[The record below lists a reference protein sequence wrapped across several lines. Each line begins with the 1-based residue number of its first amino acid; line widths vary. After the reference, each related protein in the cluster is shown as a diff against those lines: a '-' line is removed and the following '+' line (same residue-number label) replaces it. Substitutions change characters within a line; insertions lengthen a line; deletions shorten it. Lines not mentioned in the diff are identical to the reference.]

1 MSNVGMLA
9 GAMAGQLRSGDAA
22 AVSAI
27 GPAACYATV
36 KAAMIAERYLAEHL
50 EGRSLGILPSRREFA
65 GRDGGRDTNG
75 MELLVRTLE
84 LPAELPA
91 EPQVLAAANTNV
103 GLMAGLMA
111 NILKGGDMV
120 TVGAMGPDAVSKALK
135 ATILTQKYMADSLD
149 SGGLALALVP
159 RLNSFEQS
167 GEERTR
173 VLLGCVRVEG
183 LAR

>member
-1 MSNVGMLA
+1 
-9 GAMAGQLRSGDAA
+9 
-22 AVSAI
+22 
-27 GPAACYATV
+27 
-36 KAAMIAERYLAEHL
+36 MIAERYLAEHL

-111 NILKGGDMV
+111 NIGERREVCISVLLPRRGHCGSYGARRGQQGAQGHDLDAEVHGRLTRLEPVDGG
-120 TVGAMGPDAVSKALK
+120 TGG
-135 ATILTQKYMADSLD
+135 
-149 SGGLALALVP
+149 GGLYWRA
-159 RLNSFEQS
+159 
-167 GEERTR
+167 
-173 VLLGCVRVEG
+173 
-183 LAR
+183 

>member
-1 MSNVGMLA
+1 
-9 GAMAGQLRSGDAA
+9 
-22 AVSAI
+22 
-27 GPAACYATV
+27 
-36 KAAMIAERYLAEHL
+36 MIAERYLAEHL

-111 NILKGGDMV
+111 NIGERREVSQGFLPGPSFTLAVASVHLSPSGD
-120 TVGAMGPDAVSKALK
+120 
-135 ATILTQKYMADSLD
+135 
-149 SGGLALALVP
+149 GL
-159 RLNSFEQS
+159 
-167 GEERTR
+167 G
-173 VLLGCVRVEG
+173 VLLHRPVVSLMARCIHTSMLIFHWHVGIIAY
-183 LAR
+183 LAHYWPISLASP

>member
-1 MSNVGMLA
+1 
-9 GAMAGQLRSGDAA
+9 
-22 AVSAI
+22 
-27 GPAACYATV
+27 
-36 KAAMIAERYLAEHL
+36 MIAERYLAEHL

-111 NILKGGDMV
+111 NIGERNVV

-149 SGGLALALVP
+149 
-159 RLNSFEQS
+159 
-167 GEERTR
+167 
-173 VLLGCVRVEG
+173 
-183 LAR
+183 